1 MADNVEELLRQLAQA
16 QAEQRMAMEPPAALT
31 PASQLPEAMAM
42 EKDLG
47 VFSPENIR
55 IQTGLLFSR
64 SDQDRKDIVQKAL
77 PNAKF
82 RFDDQT
88 GATIVQHNG
97 KEYVLNKPGLSPQ
110 DLVSFVADVGMFS
123 GMLGGAPLNAARSTV
138 GKIATGAGIA
148 ATTEAGVQ
156 AGLTGLGG
164 TVSPAERALDVAA
177 AGGLQAAGEFL
188 SPVVAGVGASLK
200 RPADW
205 ASDFMSQYL
214 PKEQLIAS
222 AKELPIEQQFGQ
234 LTPAQRAS
242 VMNSDPMIQAQTF
255 LMGSPQGSAP
265 AFKNLRQQDQD
276 AAYAVQ
282 KLIANVAENYTGG
295 SKQMIEAAGKGV
307 EAARAARSAAT
318 SPLFEKAFSNNPI
331 VYPDNV
337 VSKFD
342 SLIEQQGPDL
352 PIRNS
357 LEAWKTKFLAQG
369 GNAKFVYDFKKAMRA
384 DIEKLQAAGDRG
396 TANELKRYMT
406 DIDNTIRGELVT
418 QVPGFEEAITKYRE
432 MSPAVDAVKEGLVG
446 DVAKLDPNSASVT
459 DVVRKMFGDNADLT
473 QLKRAKTVIKNADP
487 EAWDAVVKSEL
498 MRRAGKLSTDV
509 AAGEIGN
516 SPNAIKRAI
525 FGNSTNMKA
534 IVEAS
539 DGDTKKNLLALHDWL
554 SKAELGRNVGSQ
566 TGQRAV
572 MSEKVRES
580 TGSVLSDFF
589 SSPVKS
595 LGGELKD
602 IREADRLEALANI
615 VIDPKY
621 AKEMADIRKTGPYQ
635 GAVKM
640 ADLLKRSLMDVIS
653 VRALTAYAQG
663 ARGD

>member
-16 QAEQRMAMEPPAALT
+16 QAEQRMASEPPAALT
-31 PASQLPEAMAM
+31 PASQLPEAMSM

-64 SDQDRKDIVQKAL
+64 SDQDRKAIVQKAL
-77 PNAKF
+77 PDATF
-82 RFDDQT
+82 RFDDQN
-88 GATIVQHNG
+88 GATIVQHGG

-110 DLVSFVADVGMFS
+110 DLMSFVADVGLFA
-123 GMLGGAPLNAARSTV
+123 GRLRGDPLNTARSTI
-138 GKIATGAGIA
+138 GKIGAGAGIA
-148 ATTEAGVQ
+148 AATETGVQ
-156 AGLTGLGG
+156 AGLVGLGG
-164 TVSPAERALDVAA
+164 DVAPAERALDVAF
-177 AGGLQAAGEFL
+177 AGGLQAGGEFL
-188 SPVVAGVGASLK
+188 APVAAGVVASRKKPV
-200 RPADW
+200 DW
-205 ASDFMSQYL
+205 AKDFMSQYL
-214 PKEQLIAS
+214 PEQQLIAS
-222 AKELPIEQQFGQ
+222 AKELPTEQQFGK
-234 LTPAQRAS
+234 LTPAQRVS

-255 LMGSPQGSAP
+255 LMGSPQGSLVE
-265 AFKNLRQQDQD
+265 FKNLRQQDQD

-282 KLIANVAENYTGG
+282 KLIASVAENYTGG
-295 SKQMIEAAGKGV
+295 SRKVIEAAGKGV
-307 EAARAARSAAT
+307 EAARSERSAVT
-318 SPLFEKAFSNNPI
+318 GPLFQKAFAENPV
-331 VYPDNV
+331 VYPDNI

-342 SLIEQQGPDL
+342 EIIEQQGPEL
-352 PIRNS
+352 PIRNT
-357 LEAWKTKFLAQG
+357 LESWKTKFLAQG
-369 GNAKFVYDFKKAMRA
+369 GNSKFVYDFKKAMRA

-406 DIDNTIRGELVT
+406 DIDSTIRKELVA

-432 MSPAVDAVKEGLVG
+432 MSPTVDAVKDGLVG
-446 DVAKLDPNSASVT
+446 RIAKLDPNNASIT
-459 DVVRKMFGDNADLT
+459 DVVAKVFGGNADLT

-516 SPNAIKRAI
+516 SPNAIKRAL
-525 FGNSTNMKA
+525 FGNSSNMKA
-534 IVEAS
+534 IIEAA
-539 DGDTKKNLLALHDWL
+539 DGDTKKNLLALHEWL
-554 SKAELGRNVGSQ
+554 SKAELGRNVGSP
-566 TGQRAV
+566 TSQRTV
-572 MSEKVRES
+572 MHEKVRES
-580 TGSVLSDFF
+580 TGTVLSDFF
-589 SSPVKS
+589 GSPVKT

-615 VIDPKY
+615 IIDPKY
-621 AKEMADIRKTGPYQ
+621 AKQMADIRQTGPYQ

-640 ADLLKRSLMDVIS
+640 AELLKNSLMDVIS